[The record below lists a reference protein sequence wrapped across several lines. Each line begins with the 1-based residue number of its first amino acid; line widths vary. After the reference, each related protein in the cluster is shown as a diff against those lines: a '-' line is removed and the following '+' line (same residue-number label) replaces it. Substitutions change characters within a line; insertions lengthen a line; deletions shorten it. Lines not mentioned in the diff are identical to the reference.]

1 MIFKFITNLKQKKY
15 KANCYGCK
23 DLLYDNVGQAQCGK
37 SIANDEI
44 QRYNRL
50 NIRPCKYF

>member
-1 MIFKFITNLKQKKY
+1 MIFRFIPILKQKKF
-15 KANCYGCK
+15 KAYCYGCK
-23 DLLYDNVGQAQCGK
+23 DLLYDNVGQAYCGK
-37 SIANDEI
+37 AIADYEI